1 MRRKGIVMVNIK
13 APETYIN
20 EPGGIQRAGSL
31 IKIFGKKI
39 LLIGG
44 EHALAATGEKLEKSL
59 EENQITFQTEVF
71 RGYPTMEKAQLY
83 AELAKKEG
91 IEVIVAVGGGK
102 VCDVSKAAADLAKL
116 PVITVPT
123 VLATC
128 AAWAS
133 VSVIYTEE
141 GDFQTFHPNRF
152 TPRVILADPE
162 ILVKAPER
170 YLKAGIVDT
179 YAKWYELVP
188 GLKGREDT
196 LPMQLSSYGAKL
208 AFDLLDDHYE
218 EAIEAVRKGEVND
231 SFLQVIDAI
240 IFLAGYVGT
249 FVGARAYSGFA
260 HPFYHSS
267 RRIASSR
274 KSLHGEL
281 VAYGI
286 LSQLVLE
293 KKPEEEIAGVIQ
305 KFEKFDE
312 AFTLGDLGLE
322 DLTLEEA
329 ERKKTKEE
337 ALKIIAQRTLDEFG
351 GFQKL
356 GFGYDVKEIYEGL
369 VKADELVKKYRER
382 A

>member
-1 MRRKGIVMVNIK
+1 MVNIK
-13 APETYIN
+13 APETYVN
-20 EPGGIQRAGSL
+20 EPGSIKTAGSL
-31 IKIFGKKI
+31 IKVFGTKV
-39 LLIGG
+39 LVIGG
-44 EHALAATGEKLEKSL
+44 EHALVAAGEAFTKSL

-71 RGYPTMEKAQLY
+71 KGYPTIEKAKIY
-83 AELAKKEG
+83 AELAQKKG

-102 VCDVSKAAADLAKL
+102 VCDVSKAAADLAGL
-116 PVITVPT
+116 PVITIPT

-141 GDFQTFHPNRF
+141 GDFKTFHPNRF

-179 YAKWYELVP
+179 YAKWYELAP
-188 GLKGREDT
+188 GLKGRKDT

-208 AFDLLDDHYE
+208 AFDILDDHYE
-218 EAIEAVRKGEVND
+218 QAIEAVREGVVSD
-231 SFLQVIDAI
+231 SFVQVLDAV

-267 RRIASSR
+267 RRIATSR

-286 LSQLVLE
+286 LAQLVLE
-293 KKPEEEIAGVIQ
+293 KKSEAEIALTIQ

-312 AFTLGDLGLE
+312 AFTLEELGLE
-322 DLTLEEA
+322 SSGLSDN
-329 ERKKTKEE
+329 ERKKKKEE
-337 ALKIIAQRTLDEFG
+337 GLKIIAQRTIDEFG
-351 GFQKL
+351 GFTKL
-356 GFGYDVKEIYEGL
+356 GFGFTVEEIYEGL
-369 VKADELVKKYRER
+369 VKADELVRKYRKIK
-382 A
+382 